1 MPRVT
6 IRTGFAGR
14 DGREEM
20 LSEYQCD
27 IPDCPNVATHVI
39 GSSRELRMS
48 FAVCEEHRVKKPAPS
63 ES

>member
-6 IRTGFAGR
+6 IRTGFTGA
-14 DGREEM
+14 DGREET
-20 LSEYQCD
+20 LSEYLCD
-27 IPDCPNVATHVI
+27 IPDCPNVATHVV

-48 FAVCEEHRVKKPAPS
+48 FAVCDEHRVKKPAPR